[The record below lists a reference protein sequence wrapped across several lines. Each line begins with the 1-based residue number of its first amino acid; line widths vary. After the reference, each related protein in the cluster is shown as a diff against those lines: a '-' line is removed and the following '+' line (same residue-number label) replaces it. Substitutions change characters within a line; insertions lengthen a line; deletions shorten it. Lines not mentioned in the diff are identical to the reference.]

1 MKGGVYR
8 MLTFFLSVEELRQQP
23 VPVGMAAYL
32 QYRVQ
37 QRGDV
42 YGSASF
48 PWGEFDGRFRDRI
61 LPSCR
66 YRHWYLYR
74 CHRRS

>member
-1 MKGGVYR
+1 
-8 MLTFFLSVEELRQQP
+8 
-23 VPVGMAAYL
+23 MAAYL

-48 PWGEFDGRFRDRI
+48 PWGENLTVGSGTGYFLLAGI
-61 LPSCR
+61 GTGICTGAIGGLEMIA
-66 YRHWYLYR
+66 
-74 CHRRS
+74 

>member
-1 MKGGVYR
+1 
-8 MLTFFLSVEELRQQP
+8 
-23 VPVGMAAYL
+23 MAAYL

-48 PWGEFDGRFRDRI
+48 PWGEFDGRFRDRYFLLAGI
-61 LPSCR
+61 GTGICTGAIGGLEMIA
-66 YRHWYLYR
+66 
-74 CHRRS
+74 